1 MHTSGYRNT
10 TAGNVIPAP
19 LSGFSHIKRF
29 WDKASMELTAR
40 VLPGEY
46 YVSTTDEVI
55 TTVLG
60 SCVSACIRDPVVGIG
75 GMNHFMLPNGSGVG
89 MGDGNSA
96 ATRYGVFAMEHLI
109 NDILK
114 HGGRRSRLEIKL
126 FGGGK
131 VLAAMTDVG
140 SRNIEFVREFLH
152 TEALAVAAEDLG
164 GPYPRRVNYYP
175 LTGRVRMKKL
185 RTAHTSEIA
194 KQEAAYMH
202 TLEER
207 PVVGEIDLF

>member
-1 MHTSGYRNT
+1 MR
-10 TAGNVIPAP
+10 TAGPLNNAGGKAIPAP
-19 LSGFSHIKRF
+19 LPGFGHIKRF
-29 WDKASMELTAR
+29 WDRASNELTAR

-46 YVSTTDEVI
+46 YVSATDEVI

-60 SCVSACIRDPVVGIG
+60 SCVSACIRDPVLQIG

-89 MGDGNSA
+89 MNEGNNA

-114 HGGRRSRLEIKL
+114 HGGRRNRLEIKL

-140 SRNIEFVREFLH
+140 SRNIEFVREFLR
-152 TEALAVAAEDLG
+152 TEALPVVAEDLG
-164 GPYPRRVNYYP
+164 DIYPRRVNYYP
-175 LTGRVRMKKL
+175 LTGRVMMKKL
-185 RTAHTSEIA
+185 RTTQSGEVAR
-194 KQEAAYMH
+194 QEAAYMH
-202 TLEER
+202 TLEEK